1 MLTEVELRNLLGD
14 LETDRVE
21 RTVSTSKTDKFAEA
35 VCAFANDFPKHQQPG
50 YLIVGADDA
59 GKPCGLQVTEDVL
72 QSLAALRSD
81 GNIQPMPAMT
91 VAKYRLPEGDLAVVE
106 VYPADLPPVRYKGKV
121 WIRVGPRRGTATE
134 QEERILTE
142 RRISH
147 AKTFDALPCLE
158 ATLSDLD
165 EERFKVA
172 YRRKAIAE
180 DVIAENG
187 RPLRV
192 QLASLRFFDLSV
204 DCPTHAGILLF
215 HDRPTYYL
223 PGAYVQFVRF
233 DGTERT
239 DPVISENR
247 VEGDLASVLKMLDLL
262 IDVNIHQRP
271 VFVTTLREEM
281 LSDYPKVAIRELV
294 LNAVMHRSYQ
304 SNTPVRFYWFNDHI
318 EITNPG
324 GLYGDATPEHFPEY
338 NTYRNPVLAEAMR
351 VLGYVNRYGQGI
363 LRAQKALGVNGN
375 PPPQFKFDTHWFS
388 VNIGHRPIHEK

>member
-1 MLTEVELRNLLGD
+1 MLSEVELRKLLGD

-50 YLIVGADDA
+50 YLIVGADDS
-59 GKPCGLQVTEDVL
+59 GKPCGLQVTEDLL

-91 VAKYRLPEGDLAVVE
+91 VTKYGLPEGELAVVE

-142 RRISH
+142 RRVSH

-192 QLASLRFFDLSV
+192 QLASLRFFDLSI

-363 LRAQKALGVNGN
+363 LRAQKALATNGN
-375 PPPQFKFDTHWFS
+375 PPPRFKFDAHWFS
-388 VNIGHRPIHEK
+388 VNIAHRPINEK